1 MTFALRNVTEE
12 REITLRLARAL
23 DATGVSAQFD
33 GFRYVSDEPVV
44 HELAAR
50 CRDTGEAVL
59 VRAIGPEGG
68 ATARR
73 DFVLQALASQ
83 QLDHPRIA
91 RACSIDEAHGWLVA
105 LFGPGARP
113 LAGLLEPGRP
123 VDRDRAWIYL
133 ADLAAALEYLHSHDR
148 AHGDLRPETI
158 WIDDADRV
166 VIAGPRLPLRD
177 PSARSAHLDGSAE
190 TMAPELAAG
199 RAPSPAS
206 DVYAFGV
213 IARILIEGASPFA
226 APFRMRVIH
235 NHLRLD
241 PPSLAGTPGVEP
253 ELAILL
259 DRALSKEPAR
269 RPSARA
275 LARALGAELAPAVSP
290 DDAWRLAGYV
300 RSFASSAAARLALG
314 GAALWLG
321 LRACGLV

>member
-12 REITLRLARAL
+12 REISLRLARAL
-23 DATGVSAQFD
+23 DAIGVSAQFD
-33 GFRYVSDEPVV
+33 GLRYVSDEPVV

-50 CRDTGEAVL
+50 CRDTGEAVV

-68 ATARR
+68 AAARR
-73 DFVLQALASQ
+73 AFLLQALASQ

-91 RACSIDEAHGWLVA
+91 RARSLDEANGWLVA

-123 VDRDRAWIYL
+123 VARTRARRYL
-133 ADLAAALEYLHSHDR
+133 ADVASALVFLHARDR

-158 WIDDADRV
+158 WIDDADRAL
-166 VIAGPRLPLRD
+166 IAGPRLTLHD
-177 PSARSAHLDGSAE
+177 PSARSAHLDGAAE
-190 TMAPELAAG
+190 TMAPEVAAG
-199 RAPSPAS
+199 RVPSPAS

-213 IARILIEGASPFA
+213 IARILLEGASPFA

-253 ELAILL
+253 ELAVLL

-269 RPSARA
+269 RPSASV
-275 LARALGAELAPAVSP
+275 LARALGAELDHDVSP
-290 DDAWRLAGYV
+290 GDEWRLAGLF
-300 RSFASSAAARLALG
+300 RSFASRAATRLALG

-321 LRACGLV
+321 LYAFGLV